1 MVPFMYYDIKNI
13 CNILESI
20 VIPEVLVKVYKPHK
34 LKDIDFSNRNNLIKP
49 EEMSIGFAVDCKVK
63 KFKKRDVVNSANIKA
78 LKKSA
83 HKCLVAVEEKL
94 LERASLATSPFDFF
108 YDLQD
113 MLQMLNENAV
123 DLFKSLLTLHKK

>member
-1 MVPFMYYDIKNI
+1 MILKNI

-49 EEMSIGFAVDCKVK
+49 EEMSTGFAVDCKVK
-63 KFKKRDVVNSANIKA
+63 KFKKRDVVNSTNIKA

-83 HKCLVAVEEKL
+83 HKCLVAMEEKL
-94 LERASLATSPFDFF
+94 HERASLATSPFDFF

-113 MLQMLNENAV
+113 MLQML
-123 DLFKSLLTLHKK
+123 K